1 MLFLV
6 RAHRRQILLLLITLL
21 SLFLHT
27 TAQQYFTDG
36 LAIIDAPAIGSPG
49 HAGSNLSIA
58 VDVSGNGELTPDATN
73 PNSTLSTHFSLL
85 EIYLVSSETGTNLT
99 VSSGPGLLAQ
109 EPTSTVKHV
118 NWVVPTC
125 IALGNYN
132 LTFYETS
139 LINGQPH
146 FIITPVPITIQN
158 ANPSGSPCSS
168 TSDVTVNALQGQPQP
183 SNPLPAPIFGGSG
196 VSSASG
202 SGSPGFV
209 TITLSG
215 PLPYPVPSTVTVIS
229 EPSPTPTTVIVVSM
243 TTDTLTTNG
252 PSGFI
257 TKTVTEA
264 AWSSTVAVTQNSD
277 NSGFLP
283 VNAGS
288 STRKLE
294 FRLFFFGLV
303 VGFWTR
309 L

>member
-21 SLFLHT
+21 SFCLYT
-27 TAQQYFTDG
+27 TAGQQFTNG
-36 LAIIDAPAIGSPG
+36 LAIIDAPANNSPG
-49 HAGSNLSIA
+49 HAGSNLPIA
-58 VDVSGNGELTPDATN
+58 VDVSGDGKLTPDATN

-85 EIYLVSSETGTNLT
+85 EIYLVSSENGTNLT

-118 NWVVPTC
+118 NWLVPTC
-125 IALGNYN
+125 IAPGNYN

-139 LINGQPH
+139 LINGEPH
-146 FIITPVPITIQN
+146 FIITPVPIPILN
-158 ANPSGSPCSS
+158 ANPSGSSCSAS
-168 TSDVTVNALQGQPQP
+168 GIAENPFQGEPQP
-183 SNPLPAPIFGGSG
+183 SNPLPAPIFSAGG

-202 SGSPGFV
+202 SGTPGFV

-257 TKTVTEA
+257 TKTITEA

-294 FRLFFFGLV
+294 FSLFFSGLT
-303 VGFWTR
+303 VGFWT
-309 L
+309 LLV